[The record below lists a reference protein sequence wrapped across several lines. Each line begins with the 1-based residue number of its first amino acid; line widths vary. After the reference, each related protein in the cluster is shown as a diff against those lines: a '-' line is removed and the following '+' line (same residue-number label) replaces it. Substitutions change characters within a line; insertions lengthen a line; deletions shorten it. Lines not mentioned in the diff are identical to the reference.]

1 MDEGNDAPS
10 SDDGRR
16 EYEYPGG
23 QPPTMTRRNVAKLL
37 AAISGVAA
45 IGGFTVDYL
54 TGLSAAGH
62 QSGGKKLTYKDIYT
76 KGVKLVDQKGNALKA
91 SSALPAGSGK
101 EMDAFPEKKGGGA
114 LMIKDATTL
123 LLRFDESKYQKP
135 TNTAGTAKGYVAY
148 SKVCTHEGCLVSERA
163 GPNNQYVHCPCHQST
178 YNPFEGAKVVA
189 GPAPRALPQLPVG
202 ITKSDDVI
210 IATGPFSGPIGPQG

>member
-16 EYEYPGG
+16 EYEYPDG
-23 QPPTMTRRNVAKLL
+23 QPPTTTRRNVAKLL
-37 AAISGVAA
+37 AAISGTAA
-45 IGGFTVDYL
+45 SGGCAVDYL

-76 KGVKLVDQKGNALKA
+76 KGVKLVDKKGNALKA

-114 LMIKDATTL
+114 LMVKDATTL

-135 TNTAGTAKGYVAY
+135 TNTAGTTKGYVAY
-148 SKVCTHEGCLVSERA
+148 SKVCTHEGCLVSGRQGEDL
-163 GPNNQYVHCPCHQST
+163 HCPCHNT
-178 YNPFEGAKVVA
+178 IYDPKKGAKVVS
-189 GPAPRALPQLPVG
+189 GPAPRALPQLPIG
-202 ITKSDDVI
+202 ISKSDELL
-210 IATGPFSGPIGPQG
+210 IATGPFTGPIGPSE